1 MLVQIKNLLQKNSGN
16 FFLIA
21 GPCVIE
27 GEDITFDIAK
37 KISTICNKLKIP
49 FIFKGSYRNKSI

>member
-1 MLVQIKNLLQKNSGN
+1 MIINRIYNFNHTDKNG

-27 GEDITFDIAK
+27 GEDITINIASVIRRSRK
-37 KISTICNKLKIP
+37 STNTIY
-49 FIFKGSYRNKSI
+49 F

>member
-1 MLVQIKNLLQKNSGN
+1 MMPNIEELTYRETGN

-27 GEDITFDIAK
+27 NEKITFETAE
-37 KISTICNKLKIP
+37 KIKEL
-49 FIFKGSYRNKSI
+49 SIK